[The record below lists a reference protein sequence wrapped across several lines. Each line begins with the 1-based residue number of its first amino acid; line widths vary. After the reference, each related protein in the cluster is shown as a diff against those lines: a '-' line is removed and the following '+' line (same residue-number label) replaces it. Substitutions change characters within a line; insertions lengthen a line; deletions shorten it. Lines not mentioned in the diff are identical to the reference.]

1 MYNSMEKDEI
11 KQYADDT
18 YGQVSSWIN
27 NCDSKASILL
37 ALIGVILSI
46 AFTSDKLLGGILALT
61 KDVVSLI
68 KGEGTSCACASLFIL
83 VVLGIA
89 IGFFVDSIR
98 NMLSVL
104 YARMDDSRNAENP
117 SISYYRSIGAKSYD
131 EYKQLVESI
140 GEDAFIEDKL
150 RQVHDC
156 SKICTRKF
164 SFYNDGIASMKVGL
178 VFFVIFLIL
187 LIFKNSL

>member
-1 MYNSMEKDEI
+1 MEKNEI

-61 KDVVSLI
+61 KDVVGLI
-68 KGEGTSCACASLFIL
+68 KGDGTSCACASLFIL
-83 VVLGIA
+83 VILGVA

-98 NMLSVL
+98 NMLLVL
-104 YARMDDSRNAENP
+104 YARLDDSREAGNP
-117 SISYYRSIGAKSYD
+117 SISYYRSIGVMSYD
-131 EYKQLVESI
+131 EYKQLVEDI
-140 GEDAFIEDKL
+140 DEDAFIEDKL

-164 SFYNDGIASMKVGL
+164 TFYNEGISSMKVGL
-178 VFFVIFLIL
+178 VLLVLFLIL
-187 LIFKNSL
+187 LIFKNSI

>member
-1 MYNSMEKDEI
+1 MLTLMEKNEI

-37 ALIGVILSI
+37 ALIGVIFSI
-46 AFTSDKLLGGILALT
+46 AFTSDKLLGGILTLT
-61 KDVVSLI
+61 KDVVSLM
-68 KGEGTSCACASLFIL
+68 KGDGTSCACASLFIL

-89 IGFFVDSIR
+89 VVFFIDSIR
-98 NMLSVL
+98 NLLSVL
-104 YARMDDSRNAENP
+104 YARMDDSRKAENP
-117 SISYYRSIGAKSYD
+117 SISFYRSIGSKSYD
-131 EYKQLVESI
+131 EYKQLVERI
-140 GEDAFIEDKL
+140 DDDAFIEDKL

-164 SFYNDGIASMKVGL
+164 SFYNDGIDSLKVGL
-178 VFFVIFLIL
+178 VFFVIFLFL
-187 LIFKNSL
+187 LIFKNSI